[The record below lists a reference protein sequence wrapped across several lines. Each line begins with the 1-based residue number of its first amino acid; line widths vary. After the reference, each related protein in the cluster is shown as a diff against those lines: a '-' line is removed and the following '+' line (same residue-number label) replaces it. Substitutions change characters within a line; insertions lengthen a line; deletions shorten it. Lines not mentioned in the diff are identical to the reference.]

1 MAPQPVG
8 LLSLATARPPHCIEQ
23 SVIARLAGHIYGRA
37 LARYPKLA
45 DVFLNAGIERRYS
58 VQPLEWF
65 LEPRGWPER
74 TKAYLDGA
82 GSLYVEAARR
92 ALDGAGVAARDVA
105 VVVTIS
111 STGIATPSLEA
122 RVAADL
128 GFQAGVLRVPVFG
141 RGCGGGVA
149 GLALG
154 ARLARAEPGEAV
166 LVVAVETNTL
176 AFRSDRGSKADVI
189 STALFGDGAAACV
202 LRREPNGN
210 RRSALQIGA
219 TAEHT
224 WPNTLDIMGWTVDP
238 AGLGVVLSRSLPRF
252 LEQRLAAPVRRFVK
266 SARLSA
272 PQLVCHPGGAKV
284 LEAMETALKLQKGT
298 LHYER
303 EVLRSHGNMSS
314 PTALFVLDRVIKH
327 GLRGDAVLSALG
339 PGFTASFVSLA
350 GSHG

>member
-1 MAPQPVG
+1 MASKPVS
-8 LLSLATARPPHCIEQ
+8 LLSLATALPPHCIDQ
-23 SVIARLAGHIYGRA
+23 SVAAQITRGIYSRA
-37 LARYPKLA
+37 LSRYPKLA
-45 DVFLNAGIERRYS
+45 DVFHNAGIERRYS

-92 ALDGAGVAARDVA
+92 ALDGAGIAARDVA

-122 RVAADL
+122 RVASDL
-128 GFQAGVLRVPVFG
+128 GLPAGVLRVPVFG

-189 STALFGDGAAACV
+189 SSALFGDGAAACV
-202 LRREPNGN
+202 LRQEPSGGK
-210 RRSALQIGA
+210 RGTLQIGTA
-219 TAEHT
+219 AEHT

-252 LEQRLAAPVRRFVK
+252 LEQRLAAPVRRFIK
-266 SARLSA
+266 STGLSA

-284 LEAMETALKLQKGT
+284 LEAMEAALNLQKGT
-298 LHYER
+298 LRDER

-314 PTALFVLDRVIKH
+314 PTALFVLERAIKR
-327 GLRGDAVLSALG
+327 GLRGPAVLSALG

>member
-1 MAPQPVG
+1 MPPQPVG
-8 LLSLATARPPHCIEQ
+8 LLSLATARPPHRIDQ
-23 SVIARLAGHIYGRA
+23 AVIAALAPRFFARA
-37 LARYPKLA
+37 LARHPKLA
-45 DVFLNAGIERRYS
+45 DVFHNAGIEHRYS

-65 LEPRGWPER
+65 FEPRGWPER

-82 GSLYVEAARR
+82 GSLYVDVARR
-92 ALDGAGVAARDVA
+92 ALDRAGLAAREVA
-105 VVVTIS
+105 VIVTVS

-128 GFQAGVLRVPVFG
+128 GFHVGVLRVPVFG

-176 AFRSDRGSKADVI
+176 AFRSDRGSKADVV
-189 STALFGDGAAACV
+189 SSALFGDGAAACV
-202 LRREPNGN
+202 VRCDPNN
-210 RRSALQIGA
+210 RRHRALQIGA
-219 TAEHT
+219 AAEHT

-238 AGLGVVLSRSLPRF
+238 VGFGIVLARSLPRF
-252 LEQRLAAPVRRFVK
+252 VEQRLAAPLRKFVK

-272 PQLVCHPGGAKV
+272 PQFVCHPGGAKV
-284 LEAMETALKLQKGT
+284 LAAVETALELQKGT
-298 LHYER
+298 LRDER

-314 PTALFVLDRVIKH
+314 PTALFVLERVIKR
-327 GLRGDAVLSALG
+327 GLRGEAVLSALG
-339 PGFTASFVSLA
+339 PGFTASFLA
-350 GSHG
+350 LAAP